1 MKMRRIQKSVF
12 GISILLHLALL
23 IPFMEM
29 NRNVKTAAEPY
40 ITFSIKTAV
49 ARQQEPPCPPETP
62 VNEKPGQ
69 PDRIPV
75 EKKQAE
81 SHKKQISAPVPPQPS
96 AFPGDTPPLARQEPA
111 APSSPALK
119 PQDTPAPQSGK
130 YLSIVRTR
138 IEAKKHYPPFARNL
152 QHEGTVVVNVTIG
165 TGGIIISAVI
175 EKSSGYASLD
185 KAALEAVRKAGPFP
199 PPTGYGLGQI
209 SVSVPLVFK
218 LI

>member
-1 MKMRRIQKSVF
+1 MKMQRIRQSVF

-23 IPFMEM
+23 IPFLEM
-29 NRNVKTAAEPY
+29 RRSQDAATEQC
-40 ITFSIKTAV
+40 ITFTINNAV
-49 ARQQEPPCPPETP
+49 AQQQESPCPPVRP
-62 VNEKPGQ
+62 LPEKVRKPE
-69 PDRIPV
+69 RIPLKKKT
-75 EKKQAE
+75 EK
-81 SHKKQISAPVPPQPS
+81 SRKKQISAQVPPQQS
-96 AFPGDTPPLARQEPA
+96 ASKGDMPPLTRQEPA
-111 APSSPALK
+111 APSSPALP

-165 TGGIIISAVI
+165 TGGSIISAVI
-175 EKSSGYASLD
+175 GKSSGYASLD

-199 PPTGYGLGQI
+199 PPPGYGLGQI

-218 LI
+218 LL